1 MKIYV
6 RNNDISKALRVL
18 KKKLHNE
25 GDMKKLREKSHFVSS
40 GEQKRL
46 AKRAGRKRWLKK
58 QVQIERNMQRKEQAY
73 LKQRKRTNASSQN
86 RNNVAKR

>member
-6 RNNDISKALRVL
+6 RNNDISKALRIL

-25 GDMKKLREKSHFVSS
+25 GDTKKLREKNYFVPR

-46 AKRAGRKRWLKK
+46 AKQAGRKRWIKK
-58 QVQIERNMQRKEQAY
+58 QIKIEQRLQRKEQAHV
-73 LKQRKRTNASSQN
+73 KSRKRTNANN
-86 RNNVAKR
+86 RNNNNFAKR

>member
-6 RNNDISKALRVL
+6 RDNDISRALRIL

-25 GDMKKLREKSHFVSS
+25 GETKKLREKEHFVPR

-46 AKRAGRKRWLKK
+46 AERAGRKRWIKK
-58 QVQIERNMQRKEQAY
+58 QQKIEQRLQRKEQAH
-73 LKQRKRTNASSQN
+73 LKKRKRPNSSNHSNNQFAN
-86 RNNVAKR
+86 R